1 MATPLKTTD
10 PSSHQQPPAV
20 PQLWVGPYEASSTC
34 LIVCGYPLVPRGQQ
48 PFGVQK
54 TAFLSTLP
62 HPPLQSS
69 VALWCSLSIEMGRSH
84 VFFKAMCWSS
94 HSEHLGSICSNRYQ
108 LDMLP
113 LLPSA
118 GRGLLAAASLAA
130 PLKCLHVLNTPLLS
144 CLLSIL
150 SSANTEF
157 YEHITAW
164 FRRL

>member
-1 MATPLKTTD
+1 MRPHPHAWLSVGTLSFQEG
-10 PSSHQQPPAV
+10 SSHSGSRRQRFSA
-20 PQLWVGPYEASSTC
+20 LS
-34 LIVCGYPLVPRGQQ
+34 LI
-48 PFGVQK
+48 
-54 TAFLSTLP
+54 
-62 HPPLQSS
+62 PPLQSS
-69 VALWCSLSIEMGRSH
+69 VALWCSLSIEMGRFH

-94 HSEHLGSICSNRYQ
+94 HSEHLGSICSNWYQ

-164 FRRL
+164 FRRLYYD